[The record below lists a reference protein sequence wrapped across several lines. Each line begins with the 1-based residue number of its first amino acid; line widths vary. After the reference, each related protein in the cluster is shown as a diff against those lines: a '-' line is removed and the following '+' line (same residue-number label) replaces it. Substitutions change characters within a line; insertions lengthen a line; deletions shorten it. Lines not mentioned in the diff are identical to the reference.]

1 MTIISK
7 WVNSKLIT
15 KWAKMYAI
23 TYIVSFV
30 TITIG
35 IVLIVSTRIFHNME
49 DLRDAQLW
57 NYFFDAYM
65 RRVLFDQI
73 LGCIFLSVCVAT
85 KKIYDP

>member
-7 WVNSKLIT
+7 WANSKLIT
-15 KWAKMYAI
+15 KWAKLSAI
-23 TYIVSFV
+23 TFIVSFV

-85 KKIYDP
+85 KKIYDR

>member
-15 KWAKMYAI
+15 KWAKLSAI
-23 TYIVSFV
+23 TFIVSFV

-85 KKIYDP
+85 KKIYDR

>member
-15 KWAKMYAI
+15 EWAKLSVI
-23 TYIVSFV
+23 TFIVSFV

-49 DLRDAQLW
+49 DIRDVQLW

-73 LGCIFLSVCVAT
+73 FGCIFLSVCVAT